1 MKLSLF
7 VDDML
12 LYTENFEDVA
22 RQLLELLRKFIKVA
36 GDTSNIQKSV
46 TFLYTNDKLSHRE
59 ISNPIYKISSHKIS
73 RSKLNQRGKRLILK
87 L

>member
-22 RQLLELLRKFIKVA
+22 RQLLELLRKFIKIA

-46 TFLYTNDKLSHRE
+46 TFLYTNK
-59 ISNPIYKISSHKIS
+59 
-73 RSKLNQRGKRLILK
+73 
-87 L
+87 